1 MAICG
6 CLWEEKKEMWDKVK
20 IDRELRKMLKIH
32 EEILLTVNFHSKHN
46 EVSVN
51 WTTQR
56 CTCGTTSKG
65 DTRHLMTSSK
75 CYLKKHFKKEIL

>member
-32 EEILLTVNFHSKHN
+32 EEILLTGFSTNTMGYHERMK
-46 EVSVN
+46 
-51 WTTQR
+51 
-56 CTCGTTSKG
+56 CY
-65 DTRHLMTSSK
+65 SSK
-75 CYLKKHFKKEIL
+75 CVKLTLILYGLNKCYFLSNV